1 MRFFRLVSDG
11 TLIKQTTKAP
21 AIDDVLHSHICPLKC
36 FECVVKYIS
45 ELDVLD
51 TFFMA
56 PL

>member
-21 AIDDVLHSHICPLKC
+21 AIDHVLHSHICPLKC